1 MILQTVIIIIFG
13 FQMIL
18 NITRPIITLFASE
31 LGASTFDIG
40 ALTAAYAF
48 FPLFIAIY
56 AGKIAD
62 KVGDRLPVFIGMI
75 GVSLGMA
82 LPFLF
87 PTMWSLYMSQVV
99 VGISHVF
106 VVLSLQN
113 VLGNWAPEDKR
124 DHYYGIFSTAVSVAA
139 VIGPVTGGYL
149 VQYFSY
155 PTAFLASLLISI
167 ITVAVAWLIPNT
179 KRRPENKKVSLLAS
193 ISLLKISVLRTA
205 LISSALVLYSRD
217 IFVAYFPL
225 YAKDIGITA
234 STIGWILSIQGF
246 AMVIIRA
253 YLARLVDSYG
263 RERVL
268 ISSILVAGFSFMLVP
283 FTSEVFLLGLWAA
296 LMGFGL
302 GCGQPL
308 SMTTTY
314 NASPK
319 SRTGEVLGLRLTTN
333 RLSQLIAPVFFGLVG
348 SWVGILSVFFISGAF
363 LLGGT
368 MVIRGSKQG
377 DVPQVVDSAKKVE
390 FK

>member
-1 MILQTVIIIIFG
+1 MEKQMVLRTVIIIIFG

-31 LGASTFDIG
+31 LGAETLEIG
-40 ALTAAYAF
+40 MLTAAYAF
-48 FPLFIAIY
+48 FPLLIAIY

-62 KVGDRLPVFIGMI
+62 KVGDRLPVL
-75 GVSLGMA
+75 LGMVGVA
-82 LPFLF
+82 LGMLLPFLF
-87 PTMWSLYMSQVV
+87 PAMWSLYISQVI

-113 VLGNWAPEDKR
+113 VLGNWAPPEKR
-124 DHYYGIFSTAVSVAA
+124 DHYYGIFSTAVSLAA

-155 PTAFLASLLISI
+155 ASAFLVSLLISLVPI
-167 ITVAVAWLIPNT
+167 A
-179 KRRPENKKVSLLAS
+179 VSLS
-193 ISLLKISVLRTA
+193 IPYSQRVSGNNKISLTASLSLLRISVLRTA

-225 YAKDIGITA
+225 YAKDLGISA
-234 STIGWILSIQGF
+234 SAIGWILSIQGLT
-246 AMVIIRA
+246 MVIVRI
-253 YLARLVDSYG
+253 YLARLVNTYG
-263 RERVL
+263 REQVL
-268 ISSILVAGFSFMLVP
+268 IASILIAGFSFMLVP
-283 FTSEVFLLGLWAA
+283 FTSEVIFLGLWSAI
-296 LMGFGL
+296 MGFGL

-333 RLSQLIAPVFFGLVG
+333 RLSQLIAPVVFGLVG
-348 SWVGILSVFFISGAF
+348 TWVGVISVFFLSGAF
-363 LLGGT
+363 LVGGT
-368 MVIRGSKQG
+368 MVIRRKQ
-377 DVPQVVDSAKKVE
+377 A
-390 FK
+390 